1 MQNEKGKMKNGR
13 EPQPITERSFVFAV
27 RVVKLCQFLDEK
39 RGVPRVL
46 GPQILRSGTSV
57 VSNIEEAQGAQ
68 SKADFVS
75 KMSIALKEAR
85 ETHVRLRILAA
96 ADVIAKS
103 KLTPLIDEAQE
114 LKLIIGA
121 IIVSAKGTS
130 R

>member
-1 MQNEKGKMKNGR
+1 MQNEKGKMKNGK
-13 EPQPITERSFVFAV
+13 EPRPITERSFDFAV
-27 RVVKLCQFLDEK
+27 RIVKLCQFPNEK

-68 SKADFVS
+68 SKADFIS

-96 ADVIAKS
+96 ADVVVKS
-103 KLTPLIDEAQE
+103 KLAPLIDEAHE
-114 LKLIIGA
+114 LTLIIGA
-121 IIVSAKGTS
+121 IIVSSKGGN